1 MCPCILSLSNI
12 NNSTARP
19 LVMDR
24 LLKAPGSRPRRRMS
38 CGLWIC
44 KLDKIRIRKLENDI
58 LWEEED
64 FM

>member
-1 MCPCILSLSNI
+1 
-12 NNSTARP
+12 
-19 LVMDR
+19 MDR

-44 KLDKIRIRKLENDI
+44 KLNKIRIRKLENDI